1 MKIQG
6 FEREKVL
13 LTTVFHRSS
22 VCVETQCYVHES
34 HVLEFTFGPVIVL
47 KVNVGYFLAAMMFA
61 VCCALYSVTLCFLQ
75 CAVCSVQC
83 ALCSVLCAVCF
94 VQCAV
99 CTV

>member
-22 VCVETQCYVHES
+22 VCLEAQCYAHES

-47 KVNVGYFLAAMMFA
+47 KVNVGYFW
-61 VCCALYSVTLCFLQ
+61 LQ
-75 CAVCSVQC
+75 
-83 ALCSVLCAVCF
+83 
-94 VQCAV
+94 
-99 CTV
+99 